1 MSADEA
7 LQPKLVYFSRPEA
20 ATVEGQ
26 DGAALLSEPGLQ
38 IRCGR
43 MQHMQQDAGH
53 LIQVD

>member
-43 MQHMQQDAGH
+43 MQHMQQAAGH
-53 LIQVD
+53 LIQGD